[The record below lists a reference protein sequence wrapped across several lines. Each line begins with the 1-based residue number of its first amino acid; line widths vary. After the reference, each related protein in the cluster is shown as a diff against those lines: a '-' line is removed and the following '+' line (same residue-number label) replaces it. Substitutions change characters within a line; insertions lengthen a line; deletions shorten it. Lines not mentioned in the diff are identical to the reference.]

1 MDIKSGESV
10 QLEMNFTDFLLD
22 GLNCTGTERNLAQCS
37 HLPWTS
43 ENCGAG
49 EHFYVRCQQIVGEF
63 SPCVPTGIIINRT
76 YMYMNMNLVE
86 EEE

>member
-1 MDIKSGESV
+1 MANESV

-22 GLNCTGTERNLAQCS
+22 NLNCTGIERNLAQCS

-43 ENCGAG
+43 ENCGNT
-49 EHFYVRCQQIVGEF
+49 EHFYVRCRQLGEF
-63 SPCVPTGIIINRT
+63 APCVPTGIIINCT

-86 EEE
+86 VEE